1 MCPWKHGQRVQYS
14 HILASRCQVL
24 FKKLE
29 SNFFMLSLSN
39 SIGIDPMYPHACIG
53 AARRAEE
60 PSLSQLPRDFVS
72 PTDLANQLVSLPCS
86 LTMARQN
93 AIIFYQ
99 LIMNARDYMMRMRNI
114 FQFFLSSCLSLSLAQ
129 MITSIAFLP
138 PLFSP
143 GNVLWLSLIVI
154 PTLSISLMGTEPDS
168 NVMNVATGKKLHLN
182 KEVSIVC
189 ILAHHLKV

>member
-1 MCPWKHGQRVQYS
+1 
-14 HILASRCQVL
+14 
-24 FKKLE
+24 
-29 SNFFMLSLSN
+29 
-39 SIGIDPMYPHACIG
+39 MYPHACIG
-53 AARRAEE
+53 AARRADEL
-60 PSLSQLPRDFVS
+60 SLCQLPRDFVS
-72 PTDLANQLVSLPCS
+72 PTDLSNQLISLPCS
-86 LTMARQN
+86 LTMGRQN

-154 PTLSISLMGTEPDS
+154 PSLSISLMGTEPDS

-189 ILAHHLKV
+189 NLAFLPAI